1 MTDTYKAL
9 LGVRDDSG
17 YRVEFQQLSSEQ
29 LGDGDVEVAVEY
41 STVNYKDGLA
51 MSDAIPIV
59 QKPSLILGIDMA
71 GTVVKSESSRFQ
83 VGDKVLMNGYGASE
97 THNGGYTQR
106 LRISSDYL
114 LKVPEAFTTRHA
126 MLLGT
131 AGYTAMLSLLR
142 LEQLGISPE
151 SGEVLV
157 TGASGGVGSVS
168 IMLLA
173 GLGYTVAAS
182 TGRLEESD
190 YLKSLGANSVI
201 DRREL
206 SEAGEMMQAPRWAA
220 AVDSCGSHTLAN
232 VIAQLHYNGAVA
244 ACGLAQGLDL
254 PGNMMP
260 FALRN
265 VALLGV
271 DSVHAPMA
279 LRERAWQRLAESVD
293 LNKLE
298 AMAVEIDFDN
308 LPDAAGQI
316 LQGQIRGRAVVNI
329 AAR

>member
-1 MTDTYKAL
+1 MGARYKAL
-9 LGVRDDSG
+9 LGLRDAEG
-17 YRVEFQQLSSEQ
+17 YRVEYQQLDDSQIGS
-29 LGDGDVEVAVEY
+29 GDVEIAVKY
-41 STVNYKDGLA
+41 STLNYKDGLA
-51 MSDAIPIV
+51 ISDKIPIV
-59 QKPSLILGIDMA
+59 QQSPLVLGIDMA
-71 GTVVKSESSRFQ
+71 GTVVRSDNPGFSP
-83 VGDKVLMNGYGASE
+83 GDKVLMNGYGASE

-106 LRISSDYL
+106 LRTCGDYL
-114 LKVPEAFTTRHA
+114 VRLPKGINTRQA

-131 AGYTAMLSLLR
+131 AGYTAMLSIIR
-142 LEQLGISPE
+142 LEQLGICPG

-173 GLGYTVAAS
+173 ALGYSVTAS
-182 TGRLEESD
+182 TGRSEETN
-190 YLKSLGANSVI
+190 YLKSLGASTVI

-206 SEAGEMMQAPRWAA
+206 SEPGEMMQTPRWAA
-220 AVDSCGSHTLAN
+220 AIDSCGSHTLAN

-265 VALLGV
+265 TALLGV

-279 LRERAWQRLAESVD
+279 LREQAWQRLANTVD
-293 LNKLE
+293 FAKLE
-298 AMAVEIDFDN
+298 AMAVEVDFN
-308 LPDAAGQI
+308 KLPEAAAKI
-316 LQGQIRGRAVVNI
+316 LQGQIRGRAVVSV
-329 AAR
+329 ADA

>member
-1 MTDTYKAL
+1 MTESYKAL
-9 LGVRDDSG
+9 VGVRDESG

-29 LGDGDVEVAVEY
+29 IGDGDVEVAVEY

-71 GTVVKSESSRFQ
+71 GTVVKSDCSRFK

-114 LKVPEAFTTRHA
+114 LKVPSAFTTRHA

-142 LEQLGISPE
+142 LEQLGITPD

-190 YLKSLGANSVI
+190 YLKSLGANTVI

-206 SEAGEMMQAPRWAA
+206 SEPGEMMQATRWAA

-232 VIAQLHYNGAVA
+232 VLAQLHYNGAVA

-271 DSVHAPMA
+271 DSVDYFLIHQPDTGGVPLEETLQAA
-279 LRERAWQRLAESVD
+279 DELYRAGIFRRFVRR
-293 LNKLE
+293 
-298 AMAVEIDFDN
+298 
-308 LPDAAGQI
+308 PAAGPP
-316 LQGQIRGRAVVNI
+316 RGPHLPTHAH
-329 AAR
+329 AE

>member
-1 MTDTYKAL
+1 MTF
-9 LGVRDDSG
+9 G
-17 YRVEFQQLSSEQ
+17 F
-29 LGDGDVEVAVEY
+29 
-41 STVNYKDGLA
+41 
-51 MSDAIPIV
+51 
-59 QKPSLILGIDMA
+59 
-71 GTVVKSESSRFQ
+71 KSESSRFQ

-316 LQGQIRGRAVVNI
+316 LQGKIRGRAVVNI